1 MDRKFRSNAT
11 LRIRWMKS
19 TAGAQTR
26 RVVIAVAIFILM
38 MLSILY
44 SASTSDSQA
53 PYAPF
58 DMAQNHTPR
67 PTNLKTWATKDD
79 YVPVLG
85 EEVRPT
91 AVLPFQPA
99 AILFFQRM
107 TQHCQHCALV
117 SSSSHVL
124 GTKAGEQIDA
134 TECVIRM
141 NDAPTT
147 GYEADVGKRTT
158 LRVVGHSSV
167 YRLVSRP
174 DEFMVGGVDY
184 QRIIVFWGPPSKITK
199 DSKATMY
206 TSIQKICSTYKR
218 ALCFTLAPEKMSRFD
233 KLFEWETGRDRFKSN
248 SWLTTGWFTMVIA
261 IEICDN
267 IKVYGMVPPSYC
279 GNRTRSKMLYHYYKP
294 RGSDECVKFMQS
306 QNIQR
311 GNYHRF
317 ITEKQVFARWA
328 QHYNITFA
336 HPKW

>member
-1 MDRKFRSNAT
+1 MG
-11 LRIRWMKS
+11 
-19 TAGAQTR
+19 GAQTR
-26 RVVIAVAIFILM
+26 RVAIAVAIFILM

-53 PYAPF
+53 PYVPF

-79 YVPVLG
+79 YVSVLS
-85 EEVRPT
+85 EEVRPA
-91 AVLPFQPA
+91 AVLHFQPA

-167 YRLVSRP
+167 YRLVRRP

-184 QRIIVFWGPPSKITK
+184 QPIIVFWGPPSKITK
-199 DSKATMY
+199 DSKATVY
-206 TSIQKICSTYKR
+206 RFIQKICSTYKR
-218 ALCFTLAPEKMSRFD
+218 APCFTLAPKKMYRFD
-233 KLFEWETGRDRFKSN
+233 KLFEWETGQDRFESN
-248 SWLTTGWFTMVIA
+248 SWLTTGWFTMVIT

-267 IKVYGMVPPSYC
+267 IKVYGMVPPGYC
-279 GNRTRSKMLYHYYKP
+279 GNRTRSKMPYHYYRP

-336 HPKW
+336 HPEW

>member
-1 MDRKFRSNAT
+1 
-11 LRIRWMKS
+11 
-19 TAGAQTR
+19 
-26 RVVIAVAIFILM
+26 
-38 MLSILY
+38 
-44 SASTSDSQA
+44 
-53 PYAPF
+53 
-58 DMAQNHTPR
+58 MAQNHTPR

-85 EEVRPT
+85 EE
-91 AVLPFQPA
+91 
-99 AILFFQRM
+99 RM

-134 TECVIRM
+134 TDCVIRM

-167 YRLVSRP
+167 YRLVRRP
-174 DEFMVGGVDY
+174 DEFMVGGIDD
-184 QRIIVFWGPPSKITK
+184 QPIIVFWGPPSKITE
-199 DSKATMY
+199 DSQGTMY
-206 TSIQKICSTYKR
+206 GSIQKICSTYKR
-218 ALCFTLAPEKMSRFD
+218 ALCFTLAPEKMYRFD

-279 GNRTRSKMLYHYYKP
+279 GNQTRSKMLYHYYKP
-294 RGSDECVKFMQS
+294 RGSDECVKFLQS

-336 HPKW
+336 HPEW